1 MQETAPAGDA
11 VAGPSWLNRT
21 VIGAGLS
28 SFLSD
33 FSHEAVTALLPAFL
47 TVLGA
52 PVYALG
58 IIEGM
63 SDGAASLVKLLAGHY
78 ADRTGHGK
86 GIALAGYV
94 VTGLFP
100 AVVAVAASWPVVL
113 LARAVGWMGRGIRG
127 PPRDAILAAS
137 VDEPDL
143 GKAFGFHR
151 AGDTLGAL
159 AGPALAL
166 ALVATLG
173 LREIF
178 WLAVVPGL
186 FAAIAFGLL
195 VRAEPA
201 GSDHEQVSLVAS
213 LRGLSS
219 RFRAFLSAV
228 FVFGLADFSHTLL
241 IAYATVALTPAL
253 GLVTAAAGG
262 AGLYLVRNA
271 TYALASY
278 PFGALGDR
286 IGRARLLAGG
296 YLLAVVT
303 FLGFA
308 VAPPSVP
315 VFALL
320 FGLAGVY
327 IAAEDTLEGAV
338 AGSLAPEGCRGIA
351 FGALATVNGVGDLVS
366 SVAIG
371 FVFALAGYTAGFVL
385 AAIVASLGT
394 ALLVLRIGQDASIRS
409 SRAA

>member
-1 MQETAPAGDA
+1 MGK
-11 VAGPSWLNRT
+11 PSWLNRT
-21 VIGAGLS
+21 VIGAGLA

-47 TVLGA
+47 TALGA

-58 IIEGM
+58 LIEGI
-63 SDGAASLVKLLAGHY
+63 SDGASSFVKLLAGHY

-86 GIALAGYV
+86 AIALVGYV

-113 LARAVGWMGRGIRG
+113 VARAAGWMGRGIRG
-127 PPRDAILAAS
+127 PPRDAILSAS
-137 VDEPDL
+137 VAEPDL

-166 ALVATLG
+166 AFVATIG
-173 LREIF
+173 LREVF
-178 WLAVVPGL
+178 WLALIPGL
-186 FAAIAFGLL
+186 LAIAAFGLL
-195 VRAEPA
+195 VRAERPLPQT
-201 GSDHEQVSLVAS
+201 DRVSLVAS
-213 LRGLSS
+213 LAGLPP

-253 GLVTAAAGG
+253 GLVQAAAAG

-278 PFGALGDR
+278 PLGSLGDR
-286 IGRARLLAGG
+286 VGRSRLLIGG

-308 VAPPSVP
+308 IAPPSIP
-315 VFALL
+315 GFALL
-320 FGLAGVY
+320 FGLAGIY

-338 AGSLAPEGCRGIA
+338 AGGLNSAGRRGIA

-366 SVAIG
+366 SIAIG
-371 FVFALAGYTAGFVL
+371 FVFALAGYPAGFAL
-385 AAIVASLGT
+385 AAVVAAAGT
-394 ALLVLRIGQDASIRS
+394 ILLTVRIGQDRRS
-409 SRAA
+409 

>member
-1 MQETAPAGDA
+1 MA
-11 VAGPSWLNRT
+11 VPSWLNRT
-21 VIGAGLS
+21 VLGAGLA

-47 TVLGA
+47 TALGA

-58 IIEGM
+58 LIEGI
-63 SDGAASLVKLLAGHY
+63 SDGASSFVKLLSGHY

-113 LARAVGWMGRGIRG
+113 VGRAVGWMGRGIRG

-137 VDEPDL
+137 VEGRDL

-178 WLAVVPGL
+178 WLALIPGL
-186 FAAIAFGLL
+186 LAVAAFGLL
-195 VRAEPA
+195 VRVERPLPQT
-201 GSDHEQVSLVAS
+201 ERVSLVAS
-213 LRGLSS
+213 LAGLPA

-241 IAYATVALTPAL
+241 IAYATVALTPVL
-253 GLVTAAAGG
+253 GLVPAAAAG

-278 PFGALGDR
+278 PLGSLGDR
-286 IGRARLLAGG
+286 VGRARLLVGG
-296 YLLAVVT
+296 YLLAVLT
-303 FLGFA
+303 FVGFA

-315 VFALL
+315 AFALL
-320 FGLAGVY
+320 FGLAGVF

-338 AGSLAPEGCRGIA
+338 AGGLAPEGRRGIA

-366 SVAIG
+366 SIAIG
-371 FVFALAGYTAGFVL
+371 FVFALAGYATGFAL
-385 AAIVASLGT
+385 AAVVAAAGT
-394 ALLVLRIGQDASIRS
+394 ALLIVRIGQDRWS
-409 SRAA
+409 